1 MLHFSAIQLATEQF
15 FEIYSTQVITYL
27 ALCTVRC
34 TDCVIECL
42 LLAKDGLDTLSVLA
56 LV

>member
-1 MLHFSAIQLATEQF
+1 MLHYSATQLATEQF
-15 FEIYSTQVITYL
+15 FEIYSTKVITYI
-27 ALCTVRC
+27 ALC

-42 LLAKDGLDTLSVLA
+42 LLAKDGLYTLSVPA